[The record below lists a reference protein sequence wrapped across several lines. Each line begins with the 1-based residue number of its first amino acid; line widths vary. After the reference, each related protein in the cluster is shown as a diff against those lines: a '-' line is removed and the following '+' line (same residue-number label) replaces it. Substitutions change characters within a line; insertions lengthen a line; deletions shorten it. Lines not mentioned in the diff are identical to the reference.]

1 VRAILALPTTGV
13 ALNPAMQG
21 QILDPPV
28 PIVSMKRRT

>member
-1 VRAILALPTTGV
+1 MARDTPGT